1 VPAARI
7 VEVGPRDGLQSH
19 DAEVP
24 TERKV
29 ALIERLVQAGITDVE
44 ATSFAHP
51 NVVPHLADGAEVMR
65 RLPRREGVRYRALVP
80 NHKGAERAIE
90 AGADLIVAFVSASPT
105 YSERNQNMTIE
116 EALGQLER
124 IAAAAH
130 DAGIGWVAGVS
141 MALGSPYEDE
151 IPIED
156 VLAIVAR
163 CEALG
168 PEHLYVAD
176 TVGAAPPARVAAM
189 CAEIRGRWPRLSL
202 AVHLHGADARGL
214 ACAAAAVHAGAG
226 QVETSICGL
235 GGPVVRSPGSPLV
248 GNLATEAVVAA
259 FAELGIDTG
268 LEPAAVEAAARDA
281 AELLGLPPEA
291 GAPKRADPREVAE
304 LAGIGS
310 ARA

>member
-29 ALIERLVQAGITDVE
+29 ALIERLVEAGITDIE

-51 NVVPHLADGAEVMR
+51 KVVPNLADGAEVMR
-65 RLPRREGVRYRALVP
+65 RLPRRDGVRYRALVP
-80 NHKGAERAIE
+80 NHKGAVRAIE
-90 AGADLIVAFVSASPT
+90 AGADLVVAFISASPT
-105 YSERNQNMTIE
+105 YSERNQNMTIA

-130 DAGIGWVAGVS
+130 EASIGWVAGVS
-141 MALGSPYEDE
+141 MALGSPYEDD
-151 IPIED
+151 IPVAD
-156 VLAIVAR
+156 VLAIVER
-163 CEALG
+163 CKALG

-176 TVGAAPPARVAAM
+176 TVGGAPPARVRAL
-189 CAEIRGRWPRLSL
+189 CEGVRGRWPDLSL

-214 ACAAAAVHAGAG
+214 ACAAAAVDAGAE

-259 FAELGIDTG
+259 FDALGIETWLDV
-268 LEPAAVEAAARDA
+268 AAVEAAARDA
-281 AELLGLPPEA
+281 AEMLGLPPEA

-304 LAGIGS
+304 LAGVGGG
-310 ARA
+310 A

>member
-1 VPAARI
+1 MAAARI

-24 TERKV
+24 TDDKL
-29 ALIERLVQAGITDVE
+29 ALIERLVEAGITDIE

-51 NVVPHLADGAEVMR
+51 KVVPHLADGAEVMR
-65 RLPRREGVRYRALVP
+65 RLPRRDGVRYRALVP
-80 NHKGAERAIE
+80 NHKGAVRAIE
-90 AGADLIVAFVSASPT
+90 AGADLIVAFISASPT

-116 EALGQLER
+116 EALGQLEQ

-130 DAGIGWVAGVS
+130 EASTGWVAGVS
-141 MALGSPYEDE
+141 MAFGSPYEDE
-151 IPIED
+151 IPAED

-168 PEHLYVAD
+168 PKHLYVAD
-176 TVGAAPPARVAAM
+176 TVGAAPPARVRAL
-189 CAEIRGRWPRLSL
+189 CEEVRGRWPELSL

-214 ACAAAAVHAGAG
+214 ACAAAAVQAGAE

-259 FAELGIDTG
+259 FDALGIDTG
-268 LEPAAVEAAARDA
+268 LDPAAVEAAARDT

-291 GAPKRADPREVAE
+291 GAPKRADPAEVAK
-304 LAGIGS
+304 LAGAGGD
-310 ARA
+310 RA